1 MIQHFI
7 PSNLNEALEI
17 LSKHNCFILAGG
29 TDLMVQKH
37 VSTGVLPHFE
47 KDILYVMDLKELD
60 YINLDSDKNI
70 HIGASTR
77 FIEIEESP
85 LVPEIYKKVIRE
97 IASPNI
103 RNMATMTGNIANASP
118 AGDSIVPLVLNDAE
132 VVLVSING
140 ERTVS
145 VNDFI
150 LGVRKIDRKPDEMI
164 KEIVLKPQELN
175 YFYKKVGSRKAES
188 ITKVSFLGAYR
199 VEDGIIKDFRVAFGS
214 VAIKVVRNTKV
225 EKKYIGKSVKELK
238 VNQVVQ
244 DYAKLIAPITDQ
256 RSNKE
261 YRHKVAMNLLKKFLV
276 GLKGETNE

>member
-37 VSTGVLPHFE
+37 VSAGVLPHFE

-85 LVPEIYKKVIRE
+85 LVPEIYKRVIRE

-118 AGDSIVPLVLNDAE
+118 AGDSIVPLVLNDAD
-132 VVLVSING
+132 VVLVSVNG

-188 ITKVSFLGAYR
+188 ITKVSFLGAYKI
-199 VEDGIIKDFRVAFGS
+199 EDGIIKDFRVAFGS

-276 GLKGETNE
+276 DLKGETNE

>member
-37 VSTGVLPHFE
+37 ISTGILPHFE
-47 KDILYVMDLKELD
+47 KDILYVMDLNELD

-118 AGDSIVPLVLNDAE
+118 AGDSIVPLVLNDAD
-132 VVLVSING
+132 VVLASVNG

-145 VNDFI
+145 VNNFI
-150 LGVRKIDRKPDEMI
+150 LGVRKIDKKPDEMI

-199 VEDGIIKDFRVAFGS
+199 IEDGIIKDFRVAFGS
-214 VAIKVVRNTKV
+214 VAIKIVRNTNV
-225 EKKYIGKSVKELK
+225 EKKYIGKSVKELQ

-261 YRHKVAMNLLKKFLV
+261 YRHKVAMNLLKKFLID
-276 GLKGETNE
+276 LKGETNE

>member
-1 MIQHFI
+1 MIQHYI

-60 YINLDSDKNI
+60 YVNLDSDKNI

-118 AGDSIVPLVLNDAE
+118 AGDSIVPLVLNDAD
-132 VVLVSING
+132 VVLVSANG

-188 ITKVSFLGAYR
+188 ITKVSFLGAYKI
-199 VEDGIIKDFRVAFGS
+199 EDGIIKDFRVAFGS
-214 VAIKVVRNTKV
+214 VAIKVARNTKV

-261 YRHKVAMNLLKKFLV
+261 YRHKVAMNLLKKFLID
-276 GLKGETNE
+276 LKGETNE

>member
-1 MIQHFI
+1 MIQHYI

-47 KDILYVMDLKELD
+47 KDILYVMNLKELD

-70 HIGASTR
+70 HVGASTR

-103 RNMATMTGNIANASP
+103 RNMATMAGNIANASP
-118 AGDSIVPLVLNDAE
+118 AGDSIVPLVLNDAD
-132 VVLVSING
+132 VVLVSVNG

-276 GLKGETNE
+276 DLKGETNE

>member
-1 MIQHFI
+1 MIQHYI

-17 LSKHNCFILAGG
+17 LSKHNCFVLAGG

-118 AGDSIVPLVLNDAE
+118 AGDSIVPLVLNDAD
-132 VVLVSING
+132 VVLASVNG

-164 KEIVLKPQELN
+164 REIVLKPQELN

-188 ITKVSFLGAYR
+188 ITKVSFLGAYK
-199 VEDGIIKDFRVAFGS
+199 VENGIIKDFRVAFGS

-225 EKKYIGKSVKELK
+225 EKKYIGKSIKELK

-244 DYAKLIAPITDQ
+244 DYVKLIAPITDQ

-261 YRHKVAMNLLKKFLV
+261 YRHKVAMNLLKKFLID
-276 GLKGETNE
+276 LKGETDE

>member
-17 LSKHNCFILAGG
+17 LSKHNCFIFAGG

-37 VSTGVLPHFE
+37 ISTGVLPHFE

-118 AGDSIVPLVLNDAE
+118 AGDSIVPLVLNDAD
-132 VVLVSING
+132 VVLVSVNG
-140 ERTVS
+140 ERAIS

-150 LGVRKIDRKPDEMI
+150 LGVRKIDRKPDEII

-188 ITKVSFLGAYR
+188 ITKVSFLGAYK
-199 VEDGIIKDFRVAFGS
+199 VEGGIIKDFRVAFGS

-276 GLKGETNE
+276 DLKGETDE

>member
-1 MIQHFI
+1 MIQHYI

-47 KDILYVMDLKELD
+47 KDILYVMNLKELD

-103 RNMATMTGNIANASP
+103 RNMATMAGNIANASP
-118 AGDSIVPLVLNDAE
+118 AGDSIVPLVLNDAD
-132 VVLVSING
+132 VVLVSVNG

-150 LGVRKIDRKPDEMI
+150 LGVRKIDRKPNEMI

-261 YRHKVAMNLLKKFLV
+261 YRHKVAMNLLKKFLID
-276 GLKGETNE
+276 LKGETNE

>member
-103 RNMATMTGNIANASP
+103 RNMATMAGNIANASP
-118 AGDSIVPLVLNDAE
+118 AGDSIVPLVLNDAD
-132 VVLVSING
+132 VVLVSVNG

-150 LGVRKIDRKPDEMI
+150 LGVRKIDRKPNEMI

-261 YRHKVAMNLLKKFLV
+261 YRHKVAMNLLKKFLID
-276 GLKGETNE
+276 LKGETNE

>member
-7 PSNLNEALEI
+7 PSNLNEAIEI

-37 VSTGVLPHFE
+37 ISTGILPHFE
-47 KDILYVMDLKELD
+47 KDILYVMNLNELD

-118 AGDSIVPLVLNDAE
+118 AGDSIVPLVLNDAD
-132 VVLVSING
+132 VVLISVNG

-199 VEDGIIKDFRVAFGS
+199 IEDGIIKDFRVAFGS
-214 VAIKVVRNTKV
+214 VAIKIVRNTNV
-225 EKKYIGKSVKELK
+225 EKKYIGKSVKELQ

-261 YRHKVAMNLLKKFLV
+261 YRHKVAMNLLKKFLID
-276 GLKGETNE
+276 LKGETNE

>member
-29 TDLMVQKH
+29 TDLMVRKH
-37 VSTGVLPHFE
+37 ISTGVLPHFE

-103 RNMATMTGNIANASP
+103 RNMATMAGNIANASP
-118 AGDSIVPLVLNDAE
+118 AGDSIVPLVLNDAD
-132 VVLVSING
+132 VVLVSVNG
-140 ERTVS
+140 ERTIS

-199 VEDGIIKDFRVAFGS
+199 VEDGIIKDFRIAFGS

-276 GLKGETNE
+276 DLKGETNE

>member
-103 RNMATMTGNIANASP
+103 RNMVTMAGNIANASP
-118 AGDSIVPLVLNDAE
+118 AGDSIVPLVLNDAD

-276 GLKGETNE
+276 DLKGETNE

>member
-1 MIQHFI
+1 MIQHYI

-37 VSTGVLPHFE
+37 VSSGVLPHFE
-47 KDILYVMDLKELD
+47 KDILYVMNLKELD

-85 LVPEIYKKVIRE
+85 LIPEIYKKVIRE

-118 AGDSIVPLVLNDAE
+118 AGDSIVPLVLNDAD
-132 VVLVSING
+132 VVLVSVNG

-276 GLKGETNE
+276 DLKGETNE

>member
-37 VSTGVLPHFE
+37 ISTGILPHFE
-47 KDILYVMDLKELD
+47 KDILYVMNLNELD

-85 LVPEIYKKVIRE
+85 LVPKIYKKVIRE

-118 AGDSIVPLVLNDAE
+118 AGDSIVPLVLNDAD
-132 VVLVSING
+132 VVLISVNG

-199 VEDGIIKDFRVAFGS
+199 IEDGIIKDFRVAFGS
-214 VAIKVVRNTKV
+214 VAIKIVRNTNV
-225 EKKYIGKSVKELK
+225 EKKYIGKSVKELQ

-261 YRHKVAMNLLKKFLV
+261 YRHKVAMNLLKKFLID
-276 GLKGETNE
+276 LKGETNE

>member
-37 VSTGVLPHFE
+37 ISTGILPHFE
-47 KDILYVMDLKELD
+47 KDILYVMNLNELD

-118 AGDSIVPLVLNDAE
+118 AGDSIVPLVFNDAD
-132 VVLVSING
+132 VVLISVNG

-199 VEDGIIKDFRVAFGS
+199 IEDGIIKDFRVAFGS
-214 VAIKVVRNTKV
+214 VAIKIVRNTNV
-225 EKKYIGKSVKELK
+225 EKKYIGKSVKELQ

-261 YRHKVAMNLLKKFLV
+261 YRHKVAMNLLKKFLID
-276 GLKGETNE
+276 LKGETNE

>member
-103 RNMATMTGNIANASP
+103 RNMATMAGNIANASP
-118 AGDSIVPLVLNDAE
+118 AGDSIVPLVLNDAD
-132 VVLVSING
+132 VVLASVNE

-150 LGVRKIDRKPDEMI
+150 LGVRKIERKPDEMI

-276 GLKGETNE
+276 DLKGETNE